1 MIGSNPRDI
10 TVVRAAA
17 EWVVIDKPAGM
28 LSVPGKGPDRADCA
42 VARVATMFPHAEG
55 PMVVHRL
62 DMDTSGLLLVALTPG
77 AQRALS
83 EQFAR
88 RSVNKTYIAV
98 VAGAPA
104 DSAGVVT
111 LRQRLDIDNRP
122 RQIIDD
128 ARGKLAQTEWRITD
142 PCEPCPGISSPGFGG
157 SRVAESAA
165 LTRIEF
171 TPVTGRSH
179 QIRLAAATPSPV
191 GLGCPI
197 VGDDLYGAGR
207 EPGGRMLLAATALGF
222 TDPATGERVTVEIPP
237 GF

>member
-1 MIGSNPRDI
+1 MTAPRSSDI
-10 TVVRAAA
+10 SVVRASAA
-17 EWVVIDKPAGM
+17 WVVIDKPAGM

-42 VARVATMFPHAEG
+42 VARVATMFPRARG

-62 DMDTSGLLLVALTPG
+62 DMDTSGLMLVALTPD

-88 RSVNKTYIAV
+88 RTVNKTYIAV
-98 VAGAPA
+98 VAGSPA
-104 DSAGVVT
+104 ESAGVVS

-122 RQIIDD
+122 RQLIDD
-128 ARGKLAQTEWRITD
+128 TRGKLAQTGWRIVNTGA
-142 PCEPCPGISSPGFGG
+142 PRPGISSPGFET
-157 SRVAESAA
+157 SRDAERGAF
-165 LTRIEF
+165 TRIEF
-171 TPVTGRSH
+171 TPITGRSH
-179 QIRLAAATPSPV
+179 QIRLAAATPDPV

-222 TDPATGERVTVEIPP
+222 TDPATGARVTVTITP

>member
-1 MIGSNPRDI
+1 MIGSAPGEI

-17 EWVVIDKPAGM
+17 EWVIIDKPAGM

-42 VARVATMFPHAEG
+42 VARVAALFPHAEG

-122 RQIIDD
+122 RQIIDG
-128 ARGKLAQTEWRITD
+128 ARGKLAQTGWRTIHLSRAV
-142 PCEPCPGISSPGFGG
+142 PGPVCERRT
-157 SRVAESAA
+157 RV
-165 LTRIEF
+165 EF
-171 TPVTGRSH
+171 KPVTGRSH
-179 QIRLAAATPSPV
+179 QIRLAAATPAPV

-222 TDPATGERVTVEIPP
+222 TDPATGESVTVEIPP